1 MHQRKNLRKAR
12 LADPT
17 PIRPLR
23 PPVLRQVIS
32 DSIYQV
38 IKASM
43 VSFAGVNNTYE
54 EVPDLAKKF
63 INDAS
68 NETGQRPKSKVSRGT
83 LVRTHQ
89 QHLKLLS
96 EGSVPVRSLVLPK
109 PYPPARGWFAA
120 TSTKTVHLGDLQIDS
135 RDRSAVL
142 LLRTVT
148 APYVWSSTV
157 TVAEDETG
165 DVTRLTVCNLE
176 DNVVDPIVTEGAIVA
191 VRQPCWT
198 RLVDGGYHI
207 RVDHPSDLVLLQP
220 YDDLVPEAWKDDD
233 GKASNGD
240 AAQCKRDGDK
250 MFLKKR
256 FRQALEL
263 YTKGLQYVSTTP
275 DSVVEIDL
283 YRKRC
288 GVSIVLLRLDDAAK
302 DLSEAIASHAR
313 STPDLS
319 SSELAD
325 VSVVKSWLRSRST
338 EDSLHI
344 SSRIPRPL
352 KELAVRIK
360 FDIGINQTT
369 PEYNFSVISA
379 YVGPLTLHVDAA
391 NYLNDTEVRE
401 TGSHGRGI
409 FAKKDFK
416 EGDLI
421 CAEKAFVLPG
431 YFMQDRNSDCLLYS
445 LDDGT
450 AASRP
455 GAWLFKELVQK
466 LRWNP
471 SLRKEYFDMSDGGY
485 WQEHGWELAG
495 DEELPV
501 DIFRVEYIRRLNC
514 FSAPIRSSDLLNQPP
529 NSNPEL
535 RNGFWTHGSY
545 ANHSCL
551 PNSIRAFIGDL
562 RFLRAARDI
571 PAGEEI
577 TNQYVA
583 PDIDID
589 ERQEKLRTT
598 WGFECDCQL
607 CVTDG
612 SVSRD
617 TRKERL
623 RQFEELKNT
632 VMKLGEKGAPTI
644 TSLKKIARALR
655 EIEALYSLS
664 SPEGQTGEDPYA
676 TLPRLALVHPTLFLT
691 EAWRS
696 VKNVDRT
703 IEYGL
708 KLLRNFG
715 IVIRTEG
722 GKLET
727 VHNAGFVNVETVRAL
742 NYLAEGYTSRGEEQ
756 LAHQCREKARLWY
769 IIITGS
775 EVGAEQFFS

>member
-1 MHQRKNLRKAR
+1 MALS
-12 LADPT
+12 T
-17 PIRPLR
+17 GI
-23 PPVLRQVIS
+23 
-32 DSIYQV
+32 
-38 IKASM
+38 
-43 VSFAGVNNTYE
+43 NNTYE
-54 EVPDLAKKF
+54 EVPDLAKEFVNKAP
-63 INDAS
+63 D
-68 NETGQRPKSKVSRGT
+68 ETGQRPKFKVSRDT

-89 QHLKLLS
+89 RHLKLLS

-109 PYPPARGWFAA
+109 PYPPARGLVET
-120 TSTKTVHLGDLQIDS
+120 TSTKAVHLGDLRIDS
-135 RDRSAVL
+135 RDGDAVL
-142 LLRTVT
+142 LLRTIT

-165 DVTRLTVCNLE
+165 DVARLTVCNLE
-176 DNVVDPIVTEGAIVA
+176 DNVVDPIVTEGTILAI
-191 VRQPCWT
+191 RQPCWT

-220 YDDLVPEAWKDDD
+220 NDDLVPEAWRDDD
-233 GKASNGD
+233 GQNFKGD
-240 AAQCKRDGDK
+240 AAQCKKEGDM

-263 YTKGLQYVSTTP
+263 YTKGLQHVSTTP
-275 DSVVEIDL
+275 DSAAEIDL

-302 DLSEAIASHAR
+302 DLAEAIATHAR

-319 SSELAD
+319 YSELAD
-325 VSVVKSWLRSRST
+325 ASIVKAWLQNRST
-338 EDSLHI
+338 EDPLHI
-344 SSRIPRPL
+344 STRIPRPL
-352 KELAVRIK
+352 KELAARIK
-360 FDIGINQTT
+360 FDIGINQST
-369 PEYNFSVISA
+369 PDYNLSVISA

-391 NYLNDTEVRE
+391 NYISDTEVRE
-401 TGSHGRGI
+401 TGSRGRGL

-416 EGDLI
+416 EGELI

-445 LDDGT
+445 LGDGT
-450 AASRP
+450 AAPRP

-471 SLRKEYFDMSDGGY
+471 SLRKEFFDMGDGGY
-485 WQEHGWELAG
+485 WEEHGWELA
-495 DEELPV
+495 EEEDIPV
-501 DIFRVEYIRRLNC
+501 DVFRVEYIRRLNC
-514 FSAPIRSSDLLNQPP
+514 FSAPTRSSDLLNQPP

-535 RNGFWTHGSY
+535 RNGFWTHASY

-551 PNSIRAFIGDL
+551 PNSIRTFIGDL

-571 PAGEEI
+571 AAGEEI

-607 CVTDG
+607 CIIDS
-612 SVSRD
+612 SVSEG

-623 RQFEELKNT
+623 RQFEELKST

-655 EIEALYSLS
+655 EMEILYSPS
-664 SPEGQTGEDPYA
+664 RIEGQTTEDPYA

-696 VKNVDRT
+696 VKNIDRT
-703 IEYGL
+703 IEYAL

-715 IVIRTEG
+715 LVVTTEG
-722 GKLET
+722 GKLEV

-742 NYLAEGYTSRGEEQ
+742 NYLAEGYTSRGEDE
-756 LAHQCREKARLWY
+756 LAAQCREKAKQWY

-775 EVGAEQFFS
+775 EVGAEQFFGSEQFFS